1 MSFILD
7 ALKRAERDRR
17 LEKAPDLSTLYEE
30 DPLHRR
36 GSKTWIWISLFFV
49 LGIGLGFWAFSHRG
63 SPQSDGT
70 PIGKAAMA
78 ERTTAQATAAYQTAP
93 PGGRVPKGKPALP
106 GDSSSS
112 PRTDRDPKALKS
124 ARSVK
129 KPETS
134 TLPPSGAKT
143 HPDDSKITALGQK
156 RPPEVEGAEPEQT
169 DAAQNPKSTVAPMAD
184 PDVPADEG
192 AFEQE
197 APPPPPEEPP
207 QAGKSPPAQPVPL
220 LSELPEE
227 TRDAL
232 GRMEINVHV
241 YSEDPQECRVFINM
255 RNRKVGDRIGETGP
269 ILQEI
274 TPDGVII
281 DYGEG
286 LARVKV
292 GR

>member
-17 LEKAPDLSTLYEE
+17 LEKAPDLSILYEE
-30 DPLHRR
+30 DPVHRR
-36 GSKTWIWISLFFV
+36 GPKTWIWVSLFFV
-49 LGIGLGFWAFSHRG
+49 LGIGLGFWGFSHRG
-63 SPQSDGT
+63 SQQSDGT
-70 PIGKAAMA
+70 PTGKAAMP
-78 ERTTAQATAAYQTAP
+78 ERSTAQATAVYKTTPAEA
-93 PGGRVPKGKPALP
+93 RVPKGKPPLH

-112 PRTDRDPKALKS
+112 ARTDRAPNALKS
-124 ARSVK
+124 PRSVK
-129 KPETS
+129 KPEMS
-134 TLPPSGAKT
+134 TLPPPGAKAQR
-143 HPDDSKITALGQK
+143 DDSKITTLGQK
-156 RPPEVEGAEPEQT
+156 RPLEVEGAEPGQT
-169 DAAQNPKSTVAPMAD
+169 DSAQNPKSTVAPMAD
-184 PDVPADEG
+184 PDVPADEP

-197 APPPPPEEPP
+197 APPPEEEPP
-207 QAGKSPPAQPVPL
+207 QADKSAPAQPVPL

-227 TRDAL
+227 TRDDL
-232 GRMEINVHV
+232 GRIEINVHV

-269 ILQEI
+269 ILKEI